1 MNLIKKNYLTLLIG
15 YKNIFLI
22 IFFFIISCSKNPI
35 KVKLDDVCK
44 FQDEK
49 KEILICNEE
58 KTWKITRKKH
68 PKFFKNCQEIQ
79 YRTLK
84 NGKKYNNKV
93 YKCEHLEDNII
104 FIKD

>member
-22 IFFFIISCSKNPI
+22 IFFFIISCSRNPI

-58 KTWKITRKKH
+58 KIWKITRKKH

-79 YRTLK
+79 YRTFK

-93 YKCEHLEDNII
+93 YKCENLKDSII